1 MRVDRTR
8 VLREG
13 FLAGLLGAVIVAVF
27 FGISNVVG
35 GHSPFYTVDRLGRA
49 LVGTPL
55 PGGPGSQAGPAL
67 AYNGLHLLVFLL
79 LGFVLA
85 WLTAKVEQRPG
96 FWYLAFFAL
105 VAAFIYDFFFMM
117 MLSSRAVGGLPWGEV
132 AMASLLAAVG
142 MVSYLLR
149 LHPALR
155 SAAGE
160 GADPEAAPPRT
171 VR

>member
-1 MRVDRTR
+1 MHVDRMR

-13 FLAGLLGAVIVAVF
+13 FVAGLLGAAIVAVF
-27 FGISNVVG
+27 FGIVNVAG
-35 GHSPFYTVDRLGRA
+35 GHSPFHTVDQLGRA
-49 LVGTPL
+49 LVGSPIRS
-55 PGGPGSQAGPAL
+55 GPGAAAGPAL

-85 WLTAKVEQRPG
+85 WVTAKVEQRPG

-117 MLSSRAVGGLPWGEV
+117 MLAGPVGGVPWATV
-132 AMASLLAAVG
+132 AGASFLAAVG
-142 MVSYLLR
+142 MVAYLLR
-149 LHPALR
+149 LHPDLR
-155 SAAGE
+155 RAAGE
-160 GADPEAAPPRT
+160 GADPEAHRPS

>member
-1 MRVDRTR
+1 MRVDRRR
-8 VLREG
+8 VLNEG
-13 FLAGLLGAVIVAVF
+13 FVAGLLGAVIVALF
-27 FGISNVVG
+27 FGIVNVLG

-49 LVGTPL
+49 LVGTPVT
-55 PGGPGSQAGPAL
+55 GGPGSELGPAL

-117 MLSSRAVGGLPWGEV
+117 MLSSRALGGLPWGELAV
-132 AMASLLAAVG
+132 ASLLAAVV
-142 MVSYLLR
+142 MVAYLLR

-160 GADPEAAPPRT
+160 GADPEATPRSS